1 MAYTINHISTVEKE
15 VEANFTAEEVSNFIN
30 QQFSRISRTASLK
43 GFRKGKAPLNVI
55 KQFYGKEV
63 LAEAE
68 RNFLTEGIQEPVAK
82 EHLNIATQPEIF
94 DKSELKN
101 GEPFSFK
108 FHVETFPNIEIE
120 LKPFEH
126 DFTPIKYDESML
138 ESELAAIRKRF
149 TEYKESEDGLSADN
163 DKMVISFSG
172 KDGENEIQGT
182 NGKDVTVVLGEKRF
196 VPDFENAL
204 YNHKKGDSFTADVK
218 FPDDYKPESGLAG
231 KTVQFSI
238 EVTKLEKCTNAPE
251 LTDEFLAGKEGYPN
265 TLEELKTQT
274 KQNIENYLNDVM
286 TQTKKELAI
295 STYVKNYDFELPPSF
310 FKSEREAR
318 IADYKHQNN
327 VEVVPEAEITKI
339 EDDAKYSIKRYIIIN
354 TLADKLNVSVS
365 DKELDLSFANEARSY
380 GLPAEYATK
389 LREYCSEE
397 QLQERRYNLREQK
410 ILEQMAEKMVFTEK
424 TPEK

>member
-1 MAYTINHISTVEKE
+1 MAYKINHLSTVEKE
-15 VEANFTAEEVSNFIN
+15 VEVNFSAEEVSNFIN
-30 QQFSRISRTASLK
+30 QQFSRISHTASLK

-82 EHLNIATQPEIF
+82 EHLNIATQPEISE
-94 DKSELKN
+94 KSELKN

-108 FHVETFPNIEIE
+108 FHVETFPNIDIE

-126 DFTPIKYDESML
+126 DFTPIKYNESML
-138 ESELAAIRKRF
+138 ENELAAIRKRF

-163 DKMVISFSG
+163 DKMVITFSG
-172 KDGENEIQGT
+172 KDGDTEIKGT
-182 NGKDVTVVLGEKRF
+182 SGKDVTVVLGEKRF

-218 FPDDYKPESGLAG
+218 FPDDYNPESGLAG
-231 KTVQFSI
+231 KTLQFSI

-251 LTDEFLAGKEGYPN
+251 LTDEFLAGKDGYPD

-310 FKSEREAR
+310 FNSEREAR
-318 IADYKHQNN
+318 IAHYKHENK
-327 VEVVPEAEITKI
+327 VEEVPEAEIAKI

-354 TLADKLNVSVS
+354 TLADKLDVSVS

-380 GLPAEYATK
+380 GLPVEYATK
-389 LREYCSEE
+389 LREYCSED

-410 ILEQMAEKMVFTEK
+410 VLEQMAEKMVFTEK